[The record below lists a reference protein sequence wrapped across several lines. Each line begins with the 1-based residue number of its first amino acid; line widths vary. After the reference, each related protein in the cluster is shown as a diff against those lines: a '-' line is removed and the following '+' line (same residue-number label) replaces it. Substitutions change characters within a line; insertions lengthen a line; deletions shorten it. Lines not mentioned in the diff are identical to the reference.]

1 MAISVQWLARF
12 LVTNIQTDI
21 VLLKFELR
29 NADISIVAMHLKLL
43 KMQFVDIQVQ

>member
-1 MAISVQWLARF
+1 MAISVQWLARS
-12 LVTNIQTDI
+12 DI
-21 VLLKFELR
+21 LILKFKLG